1 MLGAC
6 AGPPPRVNPAA
17 IGHEAAQE
25 AGVFVVEYFDVIG
38 AHDADTP
45 PPKTSTLG
53 PVIVAYRAAIR
64 RPRAHWRPPRPIAVR
79 RGTRVSRDF
88 VDVVLWCS
96 YHRLFKGNV
105 TRIEICPG
113 AAIIRR

>member
-25 AGVFVVEYFDVIG
+25 AGVFVVDYLDVIG
-38 AHDADTP
+38 AHDADTT

-53 PVIVAYRAAIR
+53 PVIVANRAAIR
-64 RPRAHWRPPRPIAVR
+64 PRAHRRPPRPIAVH
-79 RGTRVSRDF
+79 RGTRVSGDF
-88 VDVVLWCS
+88 VDVVLWFS

-105 TRIEICPG
+105 AWIEICPG
-113 AAIIRR
+113 AAIVRR